1 MCKNCLE
8 RMIFPCVSIFAF
20 LFHLRNMKGIV
31 FRIEILY
38 RKLKKYKRPSVD
50 ETEMQRLTRMKKS
63 FFLKLHLEKKWLL
76 PKNSTLKYDI

>member
-1 MCKNCLE
+1 M
-8 RMIFPCVSIFAF
+8 R
-20 LFHLRNMKGIV
+20 LFTILRNMKGIV

-50 ETEMQRLTRMKKS
+50 ETEMQRLTRMEKS
-63 FFLKLHLEKKWLL
+63 FFLGNFYTFIKKLHLEKKWLL